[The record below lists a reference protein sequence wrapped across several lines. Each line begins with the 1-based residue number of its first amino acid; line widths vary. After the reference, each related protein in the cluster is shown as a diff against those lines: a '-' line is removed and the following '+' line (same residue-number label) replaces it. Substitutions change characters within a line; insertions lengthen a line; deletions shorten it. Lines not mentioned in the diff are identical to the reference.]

1 MNGTDSV
8 TVELLTETVTALKGI
23 KLSLSVLVF
32 VAWLTLLFKD
42 CNGASAIREL
52 IKEIKRTGGRG

>member
-32 VAWLTLLFKD
+32 VAWLTLRLLTR
-42 CNGASAIREL
+42 I
-52 IKEIKRTGGRG
+52 GGR